1 MDMSGFEIYI
11 PMQGRGTPCLSITE
25 NGVTFNARVTI
36 LLLFPEY
43 VQLLVNRNSR
53 QVVLRS
59 CKENANGAIKFYKRK
74 IQHGTDVYNVRLNSQ
89 SVKDIMMQLIGTT
102 EIGYGF
108 RVKGSLVEPGLVLF
122 DMSNAKRIGSK

>member
-1 MDMSGFEIYI
+1 MDMSGFEICI
-11 PMQGRGTPCLSITE
+11 PMQGRGSPAFSITE

-74 IQHGTDVYNVRLNSQ
+74 IQHGMDVYSIRWNSQ
-89 SVKDIMMQLIGTT
+89 SVKDIVMQLIGTT

-108 RVKGSLVEPGLVLF
+108 RVKGRLVEPGLVLF